1 MTEIEAGASA
11 IFCSKPPAVV
21 TTMVCN
27 LVVSVCNVA
36 FCSSVTWSCAC
47 TETAN
52 AESTAKAKV
61 DFINGLLI
69 FEGAPKVDL

>member
-1 MTEIEAGASA
+1 MTEIEAGASE

-36 FCSSVTWSCAC
+36 FVLQLPGLVLVLKQLML
-47 TETAN
+47 
-52 AESTAKAKV
+52 KA
-61 DFINGLLI
+61 LQR
-69 FEGAPKVDL
+69 PKSIS